1 MQYLKDYFKDWNTWD
16 YCWTIIASVIGTW
29 IGLQWGEGGW
39 RTWLSII
46 TMLTGLWCVILVAK
60 GRIFN
65 YYVGVINCIG
75 YAYIA
80 YGYQLY
86 GEVMLNA
93 LYFLPMQFVGL
104 WVWRKNK
111 DLRVP
116 DKVRIKFMSPL
127 GRVTWALLSVL
138 VALAYSSL
146 LGMMGDPV
154 PFLDSTSTV
163 LSVIAMILMAWR
175 YMEQW
180 ILWIIVDI
188 VSVWMWVLVIMK
200 EGANDTALLVMWIA
214 FLINAVYGFVC
225 WIKMYKTQCT
235 NDRLD
240 DLDRTLQP
248 NWPSFEE
255 CIGNKDGE

>member
-16 YCWTIIASVIGTW
+16 YCWTIIASIVGTW

-39 RTWLSII
+39 KTWLSII

-60 GRIFN
+60 GRILN
-65 YYVGVINCIG
+65 YYFGVVNCIG

-104 WVWRKNK
+104 YIWRKNK
-111 DLRVP
+111 DSKVV
-116 DKVRIKFMSPL
+116 DKVKIKFMTNEKRFYTLAAS
-127 GRVTWALLSVL
+127 LLSFI
-138 VALAYSSL
+138 AYAVWLSR
-146 LGMMGDPV
+146 MGDPV

-163 LSVIAMILMAWR
+163 LSIIAMILMAWR

-180 ILWIIVDI
+180 ILWIVVDI
-188 VSVWMWVLVIMK
+188 VSVWMWILVIMEK
-200 EGANDTALLVMWIA
+200 GANDTALLVMWIA
-214 FLINAVYGFVC
+214 FLINAVYGFLM
-225 WIKMYKTQCT
+225 WIKMYKEQ
-235 NDRLD
+235 
-240 DLDRTLQP
+240 Q
-248 NWPSFEE
+248 
-255 CIGNKDGE
+255 I

>member
-1 MQYLKDYFKDWNTWD
+1 MFNNWIKDYFKDWNTWD
-16 YCWTIIASVIGTW
+16 YCWTIIASVVGTW

-39 RTWLSII
+39 RTWLSIL

-65 YYVGVINCIG
+65 YYLGLLNIVG

-104 WVWRKNK
+104 YIWHKNK
-111 DLRVP
+111 DGAIM
-116 DKVRIKFMSPL
+116 DKVKIEFMSNEM
-127 GRVTWALLSVL
+127 RFFWTAISIISVAVYGYWL
-138 VALAYSSL
+138 NSV
-146 LGMMGDPV
+146 GDPV
-154 PFLDSTSTV
+154 PYLDSASTV

-180 ILWIIVDI
+180 VLWIVVDI
-188 VSVWMWVLVIMK
+188 VSIIMWVLVIMDK
-200 EGANDTALLVMWIA
+200 GANDSALLVMWSA
-214 FLINAVYGFVC
+214 YLINAVYGFIA
-225 WIKMYKTQCT
+225 WIHMYRDQETILIPG
-235 NDRLD
+235 DAWSP
-240 DLDRTLQP
+240 DLAKDP
-248 NWPSFEE
+248 CYPGK
-255 CIGNKDGE
+255 IGK